1 MERTMD
7 DADRDIVTA
16 LFIQAW
22 WNYLTEDYLSAEE
35 ILLSA
40 TYRVLTGLYFP
51 VEEENYIG

>member
-1 MERTMD
+1 MD